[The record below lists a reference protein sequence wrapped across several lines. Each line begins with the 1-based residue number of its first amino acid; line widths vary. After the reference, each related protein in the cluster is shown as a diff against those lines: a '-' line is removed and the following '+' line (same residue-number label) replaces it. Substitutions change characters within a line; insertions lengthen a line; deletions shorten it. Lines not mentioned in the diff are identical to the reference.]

1 VRQEVTETPCCRRN
15 LDSEPFARRW
25 AVFNLAGSLFV
36 ISQFYRVS
44 NAVIA
49 PELQSDLSLSAES
62 LGFLSAMFFYS
73 FAVAQIPLALFL
85 DRLGSRLTMSVL
97 SLIGAAGAF
106 IFAFSDTMAWAVVG
120 RALLGLGMAAN
131 LMGSMKLFTRWF
143 SAREF
148 ATISGILFALGALG
162 NMLAATPLA
171 FLVEA
176 VGWRTA
182 FALIGVLTVI
192 CTGVFFVFV
201 RDAPSPV
208 EKTTAGEAGAGDIPR
223 NLKLLLSRREYWLIS
238 IGTFIRYGVFV
249 AIQGLWAGPY
259 LIYGIGLSAVE
270 TGNFLLVLNVG
281 FLIGSPVS
289 GWLAD
294 RVLGSPRIVALL
306 GLAVMSAVMLL
317 LSTGWADMH
326 LWLLGMSFFML
337 GVFSSFGFMMLAHI
351 KAVMPTVMSGM
362 AITGVNLFTMLGAAL
377 YMQIIGRILDTL
389 GAVDQFSAVGFHR
402 VFFVAFVSLAFAFF
416 VYLPTRDRG
425 PEAGP
430 GA

>member
-1 VRQEVTETPCCRRN
+1 M
-15 LDSEPFARRW
+15 
-25 AVFNLAGSLFV
+25 

-49 PELQSDLSLSAES
+49 PELQRDLGLSAES
-62 LGFLSAMFFYS
+62 LGFLSAMFFYA
-73 FAVAQIPLALFL
+73 FAAAQIPLALFL
-85 DRLGSRLTMSVL
+85 DRLGSRLTMSAL
-97 SLIGAAGAF
+97 SLMGAAGAF
-106 IFAFSDTMAWAVVG
+106 IFAVSETMSLAVVG

-143 SAREF
+143 STREF

-182 FALIGVLTVI
+182 FMVFGILTI
-192 CTGVFFVFV
+192 FCSGAFFVFV
-201 RDAPSPV
+201 SDAPS
-208 EKTTAGEAGAGDIPR
+208 TAGRITGGEVDGGSISR

-281 FLIGSPVS
+281 ALIGSPVS

-294 RVLGSPRIVALL
+294 RALGSPKMVALL
-306 GLAVMSAVMLL
+306 GLAVMSTVMLV
-317 LSTGWADMH
+317 LSSGWVDTH
-326 LWLLGMSFFML
+326 WWLLGVCFFML

-351 KAVMPTVMSGM
+351 KVVMPTAMTGM

-377 YMQIIGRILDTL
+377 YMQIMGKILDVL
-389 GAVDQFSAVGFHR
+389 GGVDQFAVADFHR
-402 VFFVAFVSLAFAFF
+402 VFFVAFASLAFAFF
-416 VYLPTRDRG
+416 VYLPTRDKSGDVFR
-425 PEAGP
+425 
-430 GA
+430 

>member
-1 VRQEVTETPCCRRN
+1 MTQTPYCRPN
-15 LDSEPFARRW
+15 LNPGAAPRRW
-25 AVFNLAGSLFV
+25 AVFNLSASLFV

-44 NAVIA
+44 NAIIA
-49 PELQSDLSLSAES
+49 PELQHDLDLSAES
-62 LGFLSAMFFYS
+62 LGFLSAMFFYA
-73 FAVAQIPLALFL
+73 FAAAQIPLALFL
-85 DRLGSRLTMSVL
+85 DRLGSRLTMSAL
-97 SLIGAAGAF
+97 SLVGAAGAF
-106 IFAFSDTMAWAVVG
+106 IFAFSETLALAVVG

-143 SAREF
+143 SSREF
-148 ATISGILFALGALG
+148 ATVSGILFALGALG

-176 VGWRTA
+176 VGWRMA
-182 FALIGVLTVI
+182 FALIGILTIV
-192 CTGVFFVFV
+192 CSVGFFIFV
-201 RDAPSPV
+201 RDTPFSEGTETSLEAD
-208 EKTTAGEAGAGDIPR
+208 AGSISR

-270 TGNFLLVLNVG
+270 TGNFLLVLNIG

-294 RVLGSPRIVALL
+294 RALGSPRIVALL
-306 GLAVMSAVMLL
+306 GLAVMGAVMLL
-317 LSTGWADMH
+317 LSSGWVDMH
-326 LWLLGMSFFML
+326 LWLLGACFFML
-337 GVFSSFGFMMLAHI
+337 GAFSAFGFMMLAHI
-351 KAVMPTVMSGM
+351 KGVMPTAMTGM

-377 YMQIIGRILDTL
+377 YMQIMGKILDVL
-389 GAVDQFSAVGFHR
+389 GSVDQFSAADFHR

-416 VYLPTRDRG
+416 VYLPTRDKG
-425 PEAGP
+425 DEAVQ
-430 GA
+430 

>member
-1 VRQEVTETPCCRRN
+1 MKPGVPV
-15 LDSEPFARRW
+15 RRW
-25 AVFNLAGSLFV
+25 AVFNLSASLFV

-49 PELQSDLSLSAES
+49 SELQHDLALSAES
-62 LGFLSAMFFYS
+62 LGFLSAMFFYA
-73 FAVAQIPLALFL
+73 FAAAQIPLALFL
-85 DRLGSRLTMSVL
+85 DRLGSRLTMSML
-97 SLIGAAGAF
+97 SLLGAGGAF
-106 IFAFSDTMAWAVVG
+106 LFAFSQTVGLAVVG
-120 RALLGLGMAAN
+120 RALLGFGMAAN

-143 SAREF
+143 STREF
-148 ATISGILFALGALG
+148 ATVSGILFALGSLG

-176 VGWRTA
+176 VGWRMA
-182 FALIGVLTVI
+182 FVLIGLLTII
-192 CTGVFFVFV
+192 CSIAFFIFV
-201 RDAPSPV
+201 RDTPRSEGTIKRREA
-208 EKTTAGEAGAGDIPR
+208 EAGSIAR

-270 TGNFLLVLNVG
+270 TGNFLLVLNIG

-294 RVLGSPRIVALL
+294 RAVGSPRIVALL

-317 LSTGWADMH
+317 LSSGWVDTR
-326 LWLLGMSFFML
+326 LWLLGLGFFIL
-337 GVFSSFGFMMLAHI
+337 GFFSSFGFMMLAHI
-351 KAVMPTVMSGM
+351 KVVMPTAMAGM

-377 YMQIIGRILDTL
+377 YMQVIGSILGVL
-389 GAVDQFSAVGFHR
+389 GRVDQFSAADFHR
-402 VFFVAFVSLAFAFF
+402 VFLVAFVSLAFAFL
-416 VYLPTRDRG
+416 VYLPTREDAGMAGKSGRRG
-425 PEAGP
+425 NGS
-430 GA
+430 

>member
-1 VRQEVTETPCCRRN
+1 MTVEKCSPGDAAIRP
-15 LDSEPFARRW
+15 AGRRW
-25 AVFNLAGSLFV
+25 AVFHLAASLFV

-49 PELQSDLSLSAES
+49 PELQRDLSLSAES
-62 LGFLSAMFFYS
+62 LGLLSAMFFYA
-73 FAVAQIPLALFL
+73 FAAAQIPLALFL
-85 DRLGSRLTMSVL
+85 DRLGSRLTMTIL

-106 IFAFSDTMAWAVVG
+106 IFALSETMAVAVIG

-171 FLVEA
+171 FLVGA

-182 FALIGVLTVI
+182 FALIGGLTVV
-192 CTGVFFVFV
+192 CAGSFFLFV
-201 RDAPSPV
+201 RDNPWPSEKIPV
-208 EKTTAGEAGAGDIPR
+208 DDREKGSISR
-223 NLKLLLSRREYWLIS
+223 NVKRLVSRREYWLIS

-270 TGNFLLVLNVG
+270 TGNFLLVLNIG

-294 RVLGSPRIVALL
+294 RTLGSPRIVALL
-306 GLAVMSAVMLL
+306 GLAVMGAVTYI
-317 LSTGWADMH
+317 LSTGLADVHM
-326 LWLLGMSFFML
+326 WLLGTCFFMF
-337 GVFSSFGFMMLAHI
+337 GVFGSFGFMMLAHI
-351 KAVMPTVMSGM
+351 KVVMPTAMSGM

-377 YMQIIGRILDTL
+377 YMQIMGRILDVA
-389 GAVDQFSAVGFHR
+389 GSVDQFSAADFHR

-416 VYLPTRDRG
+416 VYLPTRDNG
-425 PEAGP
+425 GKTT
-430 GA
+430 

>member
-1 VRQEVTETPCCRRN
+1 VN
-15 LDSEPFARRW
+15 AGAARRW
-25 AVFNLAGSLFV
+25 SIFTLSASLFM

-49 PELQSDLSLSAES
+49 PELQHDLALSAES
-62 LGFLSAMFFYS
+62 LGFLSAMFFYA
-73 FAVAQIPLALFL
+73 FAAAQIPLALFL

-97 SLIGAAGAF
+97 SLMGAAGAF
-106 IFAFSDTMAWAVVG
+106 IFAFSETMSVAVVG

-143 SAREF
+143 STREF
-148 ATISGILFALGALG
+148 ATISGVLFALGALG

-182 FALIGVLTVI
+182 FMVFGILTI
-192 CTGVFFVFV
+192 FCSGAFFVFV
-201 RDAPSPV
+201 RDAPST
-208 EKTTAGEAGAGDIPR
+208 EGRIKGGEMDGGSISR

-281 FLIGSPVS
+281 ALIGSPVS

-294 RVLGSPRIVALL
+294 HALGSPRMVALL
-306 GLAVMSAVMLL
+306 GLAVMSTVMLV
-317 LSTGWADMH
+317 LSSGWVDTH
-326 LWLLGMSFFML
+326 CWLLGVCFFML

-351 KAVMPTVMSGM
+351 KVVMPTAMTGM

-377 YMQIIGRILDTL
+377 YMQIMGKILDVL
-389 GAVDQFSAVGFHR
+389 GGVDQFAVADFHR
-402 VFFVAFVSLAFAFF
+402 VFFVAFASLAFAFF
-416 VYLPTRDRG
+416 VYLPTREKSSDVF
-425 PEAGP
+425 E
-430 GA
+430 